1 MKDKVKVISLIV
13 IFASLLIIISVIV
26 NRAST
31 KENIVNNDTAKTSQI
46 ETENITEDI
55 ALEVDSK
62 NFESEVINSDK
73 KVLIDFYATWCG
85 PCKVLSPVL
94 EEVATENEDIK
105 LVKIDVDKNEDLVYK
120 YGITAMPTI
129 IVIKNGKEIN
139 RSVGVVSKDKILELL
154 NK

>member
-1 MKDKVKVISLIV
+1 MKDKVKAISLVV
-13 IFASLLIIISVIV
+13 IFISFLIIISIIV
-26 NRAST
+26 SKASI
-31 KENIVNNDTAKTSQI
+31 KENIVNNDIAERSKKQDSIITSGI
-46 ETENITEDI
+46 EVN
-55 ALEVDSK
+55 SK

-85 PCKVLSPVL
+85 PCKIISPVL

-105 LVKIDVDKNEDLVYK
+105 LVKIDVDKNEDLAYK

-129 IVIKNGKEIN
+129 IVIENGQEIN
-139 RSVGVVSKDKILELL
+139 RSVGAISKEKILELL